1 MILKNF
7 FLHHIDVPNNTV
19 TPINLNIN
27 PANINSYIGELL
39 NEILQSSNRRT
50 YQFKDGNTEVKSSL
64 PIILD
69 NLDNIT
75 EIVQLNSQRLLEKE
89 SNIQEIMQRRNMG
102 IEIQKGS
109 LMHLHFF
116 KNDVNQIIICKVEH
130 EEILNEQNFE
140 KVRGLNIR
148 KKVFKAILIT
158 FNKNNEIDQNYVFD
172 KHNSKYWWDDFL
184 ELKQLYNDDDNTEKS
199 LNEIDKSL
207 TYLKHKFYPD
217 YLILRNSIIGH
228 YRTNDNL
235 NYSDI
240 VSNVVGNYKP
250 ISDEFPKD
258 RLVQKI
264 RELPEKKG
272 FDTQFVIKK
281 NKINKKISHRIRLA
295 NSLYLSIND
304 YVENLKN
311 IIEPVQDNQ
320 GNKYV
325 KILSTEGYDK
335 IKGWINDN

>member
-7 FLHHIDVPNNTV
+7 FLHHIDVPNNIV

-27 PANINSYIGELL
+27 SDNIKSYISDLL
-39 NEILQSSNRRT
+39 DEILQSSNRRT

-64 PIILD
+64 STILT
-69 NLDNIT
+69 LKDNIT

-89 SNIQEIMQRRNMG
+89 HDIQQIMHKRNMG

-116 KNDVNQIIICKVEH
+116 KNDVDQIIICKVEH

-148 KKVFKAILIT
+148 KRVFKAILIT
-158 FNKNNEIDQNYVFD
+158 FNKDNEIDQNYVFD

-184 ELKQLYNDDDNTEKS
+184 ELKQLYDDDVNTEKS

-207 TYLKHKFYPD
+207 TYLKHKYYPD
-217 YLILRNSIIGH
+217 YLILRNSIIGY
-228 YRTNDNL
+228 YRTNDQL
-235 NYSDI
+235 NYSNI
-240 VSNVVGNYKP
+240 VSNVVGNYEPVDK
-250 ISDEFPKD
+250 EFPKEK
-258 RLVQKI
+258 LIQKL
-264 RELPEKKG
+264 RELPQKKG
-272 FDTQFVIKK
+272 FDTQFSIKK
-281 NKINKKISHRIRLA
+281 NKINKKVSHRIKLA

-311 IIEPVQDNQ
+311 IIEPVQDKQ

>member
-1 MILKNF
+1 
-7 FLHHIDVPNNTV
+7 
-19 TPINLNIN
+19 
-27 PANINSYIGELL
+27 
-39 NEILQSSNRRT
+39 EILQSSNKRT
-50 YQFKDGNTEVKSSL
+50 YHFKDGNTEIKSSL
-64 PIILD
+64 PKILNNVD
-69 NLDNIT
+69 DVIN
-75 EIVQLNSQRLLEKE
+75 IVQLNSERLLEKE

-116 KNDVNQIIICKVEH
+116 KNDVNQMIICKVEH

-158 FNKNNEIDQNYVFD
+158 FNKNNEIDQNYIFD

-207 TYLKHKFYPD
+207 THLKHKFYPD
-217 YLILRNSIIGH
+217 YLILRNSIIGY

-240 VSNVVGNYKP
+240 VSNVVGNYIP
-250 ISDEFPKD
+250 VDNEFPKEKI
-258 RLVQKI
+258 VQKI
-264 RELPEKKG
+264 KQLPEKKG
-272 FDTQFVIKK
+272 FDTQFAIKK